1 MPIGN
6 EEEKKIHMSN
16 NEGKKSMMI
25 HCFCK
30 RDQIMQHWLVSDV
43 DVVVSGKFAKG
54 PIFVPPFC
62 LFNSTHSS

>member
-30 RDQIMQHWLVSDV
+30 RDQIMQHWLVSDI
-43 DVVVSGKFAKG
+43 DVVVSGKPKA
-54 PIFVPPFC
+54 PNPFVLFFC
-62 LFNSTHSS
+62 